1 MKIRTKPIL
10 GYLILILLLQ
20 SIFVYSR
27 EDLQTIPLEDRL
39 FILSKTYSS
48 IALYFAHWEDAA
60 IKPEQLD
67 SVYNN
72 FLKRA
77 ITTEN
82 RKEFALIMQEFMA
95 LLNNTHTRYSDN
107 ELIKE
112 EKPLGYDWIN
122 LDDQWIVTKSSIEE
136 LKKGDVIIK
145 IDKKAAG
152 EYYED
157 FSKYINASSESS
169 RKVMFRY
176 RLSRFIPEK
185 YSLEF
190 MSENGKIKKIQIDRG
205 ELNVK
210 KEAWKTEGRWI
221 KDGRIA
227 YIKIPS
233 FGGPK
238 FENDAIEYVKEF
250 KNADVLVIDVR
261 GNGGGTTPTQL
272 IDSLMDRPYRG
283 QAESTPLSLG
293 LFKFYIEFLP
303 KAIKQYKDTYK
314 QEPPESWK
322 NLLVFQDFFKNSH
335 LLWKPDYN
343 EAENTIYTNSII
355 ILTDINT
362 ASAAEDFVV
371 PFKDNG
377 RAIIMGEPT
386 FGSTGQPYIYEFGD
400 GISIGIGTKRVYMP
414 DGSRFEGVGIQPDIE
429 VKLTRKDL
437 YKNRDGV
444 LEKAVEE
451 AEKLVQRHLPPAV
464 APGL

>member
-1 MKIRTKPIL
+1 MKIRIKPIL
-10 GYLILILLLQ
+10 GYLIIVLLLQ
-20 SIFVYSR
+20 SIFAYSR
-27 EDLQTIPLEDRL
+27 EDLQTIPLEDRF

-60 IKPEQLD
+60 IKLDQLD

-77 ITTEN
+77 IATEN
-82 RKEFALIMQEFMA
+82 RKDFSLLMQEFMA

-112 EKPLGYDWIN
+112 KKPLGYDWIN
-122 LDDQWIVTKSSIEE
+122 LNDQWIVTKSSIEE

-145 IDKKAAG
+145 INKKAAS
-152 EYYED
+152 EYYKE
-157 FSKYINASSESS
+157 FSKYINASSESA

-176 RLSRFIPEK
+176 GLSRFIPEK

-190 MSENGKIKKIQIDRG
+190 MSENGKIKDMQVDRG
-205 ELNVK
+205 ELNVE
-210 KEAWKTEGRWI
+210 KEVWKTWKTEGRWI
-221 KDGRIA
+221 KEDRVA

-250 KNADVLVIDVR
+250 KNADVLIMDVR
-261 GNGGGTTPTQL
+261 GNGGGNTPTQL
-272 IDSLMDRPYRG
+272 IDILMDRPYRWP
-283 QAESTPLSLG
+283 AESTPLSLG
-293 LFKFYIEFLP
+293 LFKFYVEFLP
-303 KAIKQYKDTYK
+303 KALEQYKDTYK
-314 QEPPESWK
+314 QEPPESLK
-322 NLLVFQDFFKNSH
+322 KLLVFQDFFKNAH

-343 EAENTIYTNSII
+343 EVENTIYTNSMI
-355 ILTDINT
+355 ILADINT
-362 ASAAEDFVV
+362 GSAAEDFVI

-414 DGSRFEGVGIQPDIE
+414 DGSKFEGIGVIPDIE
-429 VKLTRKDL
+429 VRLTREDI
-437 YKNRDGV
+437 YESRDRV

-451 AEKLVQRHLPPAV
+451 AEKLLINSDF
-464 APGL
+464 

>member
-1 MKIRTKPIL
+1 MKIRIKPIL

-20 SIFVYSR
+20 GIFAYSR
-27 EDLQTIPLEDRL
+27 ENLQTIPLEDRL
-39 FILSKTYSS
+39 FIMSKTYSS
-48 IALYFAHWEDAA
+48 IALYFAHWEDAS
-60 IKPEQLD
+60 IKLEQMD

-77 ITTEN
+77 IATEN
-82 RKEFALIMQEFMA
+82 RKDFALLMQEFMA

-112 EKPLGYDWIN
+112 KKPLGYDWIN

-145 IDKKAAG
+145 INKKATS

-176 RLSRFIPEK
+176 VLSQFIPEK

-190 MSENGKIKKIQIDRG
+190 MSENGKIKNIQIDRG
-205 ELNVK
+205 ELTVK
-210 KEAWKTEGRWI
+210 KEVWKTEGRWI
-221 KDGRIA
+221 KEDRIA

-238 FENDAIEYVKEF
+238 FESDAIEYVKEF
-250 KNADVLVIDVR
+250 KNADVLIMDVR
-261 GNGGGTTPTQL
+261 GNGGGTTPEQL
-272 IDSLMDRPYRG
+272 IDILMDRPYRG
-283 QAESTPLSLG
+283 PAESTPLSLG

-303 KAIKQYKDTYK
+303 KALKQYKDTYK

-322 NLLVFQDFFKNSH
+322 KLLVFQDFFKNSQ

-343 EAENTIYTNSII
+343 EVENTIYTNSMI
-355 ILTDINT
+355 ILANINT
-362 ASAAEDFVV
+362 GSAAEDFVI

-386 FGSTGQPYIYEFGD
+386 FGSTGQPYMYEFGD

-429 VKLTRKDL
+429 VRLAREDI
-437 YKNRDGV
+437 YESRDRV

-451 AEKLVQRHLPPAV
+451 AEKLLINSDF
-464 APGL
+464 

>member
-1 MKIRTKPIL
+1 MKIRIKPIL

-20 SIFVYSR
+20 GIFAYSR
-27 EDLQTIPLEDRL
+27 ENLQTIPLEDRL
-39 FILSKTYSS
+39 FIMSKTYSS
-48 IALYFAHWEDAA
+48 IALYFAHWEDAS
-60 IKPEQLD
+60 IKLEQMD

-77 ITTEN
+77 IATEN
-82 RKEFALIMQEFMA
+82 RKDFALLMQEFMA

-112 EKPLGYDWIN
+112 KKPLGYDWIN

-145 IDKKAAG
+145 INKKATS

-176 RLSRFIPEK
+176 VLSQFIPEK

-190 MSENGKIKKIQIDRG
+190 MSENGKIKNIQIDRG
-205 ELNVK
+205 ELTVK
-210 KEAWKTEGRWI
+210 KEVWKTEGRWI
-221 KDGRIA
+221 KEDRIA

-238 FENDAIEYVKEF
+238 FESDAIEYVKEF
-250 KNADVLVIDVR
+250 KNADVLIMDVR
-261 GNGGGTTPTQL
+261 GNGGGTTPEQL
-272 IDSLMDRPYRG
+272 IDILMDRPYRG
-283 QAESTPLSLG
+283 PAESTPLSLG

-303 KAIKQYKDTYK
+303 KALKQYKDTYK

-322 NLLVFQDFFKNSH
+322 KLLVFQDFFKNSQ

-343 EAENTIYTNSII
+343 EVENTIYTNSMI
-355 ILTDINT
+355 ILADINT
-362 ASAAEDFVV
+362 GSAAEDFVI

-386 FGSTGQPYIYEFGD
+386 FGSTGQPYMYEFGD

-429 VKLTRKDL
+429 VRLTREDI
-437 YKNRDGV
+437 YKSRDRV
-444 LEKAVEE
+444 LEKAVKE
-451 AEKLVQRHLPPAV
+451 AEKLLINSDF
-464 APGL
+464 

>member
-20 SIFVYSR
+20 SIFAYSR
-27 EDLQTIPLEDRL
+27 EDLLTIPLEDRL

-60 IKPEQLD
+60 IKLEQLD

-82 RKEFALIMQEFMA
+82 RNDFALLMQEFMA

-112 EKPLGYDWIN
+112 KKPLGYDWIN
-122 LDDQWIVTKSSIEE
+122 LNDQWIVTKSSIEE

-145 IDKKAAG
+145 IDKKAAS

-169 RKVMFRY
+169 RKVMFSY
-176 RLSRFIPEK
+176 MLSRFIPEK

-190 MSENGKIKKIQIDRG
+190 MSENGKIKDMQIDRG

-210 KEAWKTEGRWI
+210 KEVWKTEGRWI
-221 KDGRIA
+221 KGDRIA

-250 KNADVLVIDVR
+250 KNADVLIMDVR
-261 GNGGGTTPTQL
+261 GNGGGTTPEQL
-272 IDSLMDRPYRG
+272 IDILMDRPYRG

-303 KAIKQYKDTYK
+303 KALKQYKDTYK
-314 QEPPESWK
+314 QEPPESWEK
-322 NLLVFQDFFKNSH
+322 LLVFQDFFKNSH

-343 EAENTIYTNSII
+343 EAENTIYTNSMI
-355 ILTDINT
+355 ILADINT
-362 ASAAEDFVV
+362 ASAAEDFVI

-386 FGSTGQPYIYEFGD
+386 FGSTGQPYMYEFGD

-437 YKNRDGV
+437 YKSRDRV
-444 LEKAVEE
+444 LEIAVEE
-451 AEKLVQRHLPPAV
+451 AEKLLINSDF
-464 APGL
+464 

>member
-1 MKIRTKPIL
+1 
-10 GYLILILLLQ
+10 
-20 SIFVYSR
+20 
-27 EDLQTIPLEDRL
+27 
-39 FILSKTYSS
+39 
-48 IALYFAHWEDAA
+48 
-60 IKPEQLD
+60 
-67 SVYNN
+67 VYNN

-82 RKEFALIMQEFMA
+82 RNDFALLMQEFMA
-95 LLNNTHTRYSDN
+95 LLNNTHTRYLDN

-112 EKPLGYDWIN
+112 KKPLGYDWIN
-122 LDDQWIVTKSSIEE
+122 LNDQWIVTKSSIEE

-145 IDKKAAG
+145 IDKKAAS

-169 RKVMFRY
+169 RKVMFSY
-176 RLSRFIPEK
+176 MLSRFIPEK

-190 MSENGKIKKIQIDRG
+190 MSENGKIKDMQIDRG

-210 KEAWKTEGRWI
+210 KEVWKTEGRWI
-221 KDGRIA
+221 KGDRIA

-250 KNADVLVIDVR
+250 KNADVLIMDVR
-261 GNGGGTTPTQL
+261 GNGGGTTPEQL
-272 IDSLMDRPYRG
+272 IDILMDRPYRG

-303 KAIKQYKDTYK
+303 KALKQYKDTYK
-314 QEPPESWK
+314 QEPPESWEK
-322 NLLVFQDFFKNSH
+322 LLVFQDFFKNSH

-343 EAENTIYTNSII
+343 EAENTIYTNNMI
-355 ILTDINT
+355 ILADINT
-362 ASAAEDFVV
+362 ASAAEDFVI

-386 FGSTGQPYIYEFGD
+386 FGSTGQPYMYEFGD

-437 YKNRDGV
+437 YKSRDRV
-444 LEKAVEE
+444 LEIAVEE
-451 AEKLVQRHLPPAV
+451 AEKLLINSDF
-464 APGL
+464 

>member
-1 MKIRTKPIL
+1 MKIRIKPIL
-10 GYLILILLLQ
+10 GYLIIVLLLQ
-20 SIFVYSR
+20 SIFAYSK
-27 EDLQTIPLEDRL
+27 EDLQTIPLENRF

-60 IKPEQLD
+60 IKLEQLD
-67 SVYNN
+67 SGYNN

-82 RKEFALIMQEFMA
+82 RKDFALLMQEFMA

-112 EKPLGYDWIN
+112 KKPLGYDWIN

-145 IDKKAAG
+145 INKKAAS

-176 RLSRFIPEK
+176 RLSRFILDK

-190 MSENGKIKKIQIDRG
+190 MSENGKIKNIQIDRG

-210 KEAWKTEGRWI
+210 KEAWKTEVRWI
-221 KDGRIA
+221 KENRII

-233 FGGPK
+233 FSRPN
-238 FENDAIEYVKEF
+238 FEKDAIEYVKKF
-250 KNADVLVIDVR
+250 KNANVLIIDVR
-261 GNGGGTTPTQL
+261 GNGGGNTPAQL
-272 IDSLMDRPYRG
+272 IDILMDRPYRG
-283 QAESTPLSLG
+283 QANSTPLSLG

-303 KAIKQYKDTYK
+303 KALKQYKDTYK

-343 EAENTIYTNSII
+343 EAENTTYTNSMI
-355 ILTDINT
+355 ILIDVNT
-362 ASAAEDFVV
+362 GSAAEDFVI

-386 FGSTGQPYIYEFGD
+386 FGSTGQPYIYEFED

-414 DGSRFEGVGIQPDIE
+414 DGSRFEGIGIQPDIE

-437 YKNRDGV
+437 YKSRDRI
-444 LEKAVEE
+444 LEKAIEE
-451 AEKLVQRHLPPAV
+451 AEKLLINSDF
-464 APGL
+464 